1 MYELWFMCRIMK
13 KDLEYY
19 LSLDYPFECYS
30 GEHEVGDA
38 YLIQYLDFDIK
49 AASEDYEEAVE
60 LAKIYLKEH
69 IKKQLESNKDI
80 PNPYEGIRF
89 MEHRKALEAYKNKDF
104 KTAFELWSEEV
115 NHKDDQAMTNLG
127 LMYLKGEGV
136 EKDFTKAKEWFE
148 KASDYDNDSANF
160 NLALMYQT
168 KIGVEEDIEKAIDYF
183 RRAVRKGHVQA
194 SFRLALVL
202 LKDRK
207 NLERLKEGFDCMIKA
222 ASNGHTMA
230 KIQLT
235 GSDKSIEDIAELNQF
250 FRAKD
255 LKTQLETINDAL
267 ERYIRPI
274 LKKDGGDVI
283 LIDYKNEPEIELR
296 LAYQGNCVGCSIAST
311 GTYEMI
317 KNTIEQ
323 VIDKRV
329 RIYIL

>member
-1 MYELWFMCRIMK
+1 ME
-13 KDLEYY
+13 KDLDYY

-38 YLIQYLDFDIK
+38 FLVEYLDFDIK
-49 AASEDYEEAVE
+49 AASEDIDEAIE
-60 LAKIYLKEH
+60 LAKFYLKEH
-69 IKKQLESNKDI
+69 LKKQLELGKQI
-80 PNPYEGIRF
+80 PNPHEGIRF
-89 MEHRKALEAYKNKDF
+89 MEHRAALEAYKNRDF
-104 KTAFELWSEEV
+104 KKAFELWSQEV
-115 NHKDDQAMTNLG
+115 NHKSDQAMANLG

-136 EKDFTKAKEWFE
+136 EKDFSKAKEWFE
-148 KASDYDNDSANF
+148 KASAYDNDSANF

-183 RRAVRKGHVQA
+183 RRAVEKGHIQA
-194 SFRLALVL
+194 AFRLALIL
-202 LKDRK
+202 LKDRT
-207 NLERLKEGFDCMIKA
+207 NLERIKEGFDCMIKA
-222 ASNGHTMA
+222 ASNGHVMA
-230 KIQLT
+230 KVQLT
-235 GSDKSIEDIAELNQF
+235 GIDKDLDKDEELNKF

-296 LAYQGNCVGCSIAST
+296 LAYQGACVGCSIAST

-329 RIYIL
+329 RIFIL